1 MFARR
6 LCLVYGAGMRRTVAT
21 ALGLVT
27 VLGLVAACG
36 QQPAQPQGDPQ
47 SEPGSA
53 RWMET
58 TFADH
63 SDRTLGQMLIPGTHD
78 SGTSQIRVTP
88 PCTKE
93 LIAGQPTTFKIGSD
107 MDPCVVAGLAR
118 SQDQNFDGQL
128 RGGVRYLDMRVGV
141 PADQLIPA
149 TPTPSPQPEDPL
161 SVPLVLQHSFVS
173 QPLNE
178 GLTQILEFVA
188 KHPREQII
196 LDFQHFDLPGP
207 ASVNQYYVNALN
219 SVLHD
224 FVPATHE
231 GRSVCDSAWSSDV
244 ITTPDAQLSTK
255 VTLKQAWDANKS
267 LVVLFPKGVMPKDPC
282 YRNRDVAIMS
292 LWPNTEDPATSLS
305 YNLAELKD
313 RKARLAAS
321 PQKCTDKD
329 GNNWCGLYVS
339 QVQLTFQDATAV
351 ACAFHP
357 QQKCS
362 LYAYSQLI
370 NNGMAGTMT
379 NWRMK
384 QKLPV
389 NIIIVDFYNIANPSI
404 VDAFIQMN
412 KELVGP

>member
-1 MFARR
+1 
-6 LCLVYGAGMRRTVAT
+6 MRRSLAI
-21 ALGLVT
+21 ALGLVAL
-27 VLGLVAACG
+27 LGFIASCG
-36 QQPAQPQGDPQ
+36 QQPAQPQSDSQ

-53 RWMET
+53 TWMET
-58 TFADH
+58 TFANH
-63 SDRTLGQMLIPGTHD
+63 PEWTLGQMLIPGTHD
-78 SGTSQIRVTP
+78 SGTSQIQVNP

-107 MDPCVVAGLAR
+107 VDPCVVAGMAR

-141 PADQLIPA
+141 PADQLIA
-149 TPTPSPQPEDPL
+149 STPTPSPQPEDPL

-178 GLTQILEFVA
+178 GLSQILEFVA

-207 ASVNQYYVNALN
+207 AAVNQYYVNALN
-219 SVLHD
+219 TVLHD
-224 FVPATHE
+224 LVPRGNA
-231 GRSVCDSAWSSDV
+231 GRSVCDSAWSRDV
-244 ITTPDAQLSTK
+244 ITTPDAQLSSK
-255 VTLKQAWDANKS
+255 VTLKQVWDANKS
-267 LVVLFPKGVMPKDPC
+267 IVVLFPKGVMPADPC

-321 PQKCTDKD
+321 PQRCTDGD
-329 GNNWCGLYVS
+329 GNNWCGFYVS

-351 ACAFHP
+351 ECAIHP
-357 QQKCS
+357 QRKCS

-389 NIIIVDFYNIANPSI
+389 NIIIVDYYNLANPSI
-404 VDAFIQMN
+404 VDAFIEMN
-412 KELVGP
+412 RQLVAG